1 MDGSNSR
8 IVVSPDLITEV
19 QELLEDTCEYIC
31 REEFN
36 AGSPLSGET
45 YWKIVECLAIAK
57 QAEMQG
63 IVVPDECDS

>member
-8 IVVSPDLITEV
+8 ITVSPDLVTEV

-36 AGSPLSGET
+36 AGNPLSGET

-63 IVVPDECDS
+63 IVITDD